1 MILSSNNIMASL
13 EAMLFA
19 AGDPVEPGK
28 LAEVLDVDVENVIK
42 MLGHLEAMYDENNRG
57 LRLIR
62 IDGKYQLCT
71 REEYSD
77 EVRGLLE
84 IKKNTPLSQAAF
96 EVLAIVAYNKTVT
109 RSFIEQI
116 RGVDCSGPV
125 SNLIQKGLIEEKGRL
140 DLPGRPLVY
149 GTTDRFLRCF
159 SLNSLDDLPDLPEEE
174 KQDDSQT
181 SLFEDEKSKEPDIP
195 DADRRPCGPLRSER
209 ADGHVQAVCRAAGGR
224 GQGLLLLLHRGA
236 AGGTARRT
244 ARQR

>member
-1 MILSSNNIMASL
+1 MNSNELLNSNELFSAL

-19 AGDPVEPGK
+19 AGDPVDPAK
-28 LAEVLDVDVENVIK
+28 LAEVLDKDVETIIR
-42 MLGHLEAMYDENNRG
+42 MLGHIEATYDERGGG

-62 IDGKYQLCT
+62 VDGKYQICT

-77 EVRGLLE
+77 QVRGLLE
-84 IKKNTPLSQAAF
+84 IKKNSPLSQAAF

-125 SNLIQKGLIEEKGRL
+125 SSLVQKGLIEEKGRL

-159 SLNSLDDLPDLPEEE
+159 SLNSLDDLPDLPEDNENN
-174 KQDDSQT
+174 DDTQT
-181 SLFEDEKSKEPDIP
+181 SLFEDDNKADDILNSARNT
-195 DADRRPCGPLRSER
+195 DER
-209 ADGHVQAVCRAAGGR
+209 KDGEQ
-224 GQGLLLLLHRGA
+224 
-236 AGGTARRT
+236 
-244 ARQR
+244 

>member
-1 MILSSNNIMASL
+1 MSSNNVLASL

-19 AGDPVEPGK
+19 AGDPVEPSK
-28 LAEVLDVDVENVIK
+28 LAEVLDIDVENVIK
-42 MLGHLEAMYDENNRG
+42 MLGHLEASYDENNSG

-62 IDGKYQLCT
+62 VDGKYQICT

-109 RSFIEQI
+109 KSFIEQI

-125 SNLIQKGLIEEKGRL
+125 SNLVQKGLIEEKGRL

-159 SLNSLDDLPDLPEEE
+159 SLNSLDDLPDLPEDTEE
-174 KQDDSQT
+174 KDDSQT
-181 SLFEDEKSKEPDIP
+181 SLFEDNDESKDSALKENDVLKGI
-195 DADRRPCGPLRSER
+195 DEE
-209 ADGHVQAVCRAAGGR
+209 DG
-224 GQGLLLLLHRGA
+224 
-236 AGGTARRT
+236 
-244 ARQR
+244 

>member
-1 MILSSNNIMASL
+1 MNKNNVLASI

-19 AGDPVEPGK
+19 AGDPVEPSK
-28 LAEVLDVDVENVIK
+28 LAEVLDIDVENVIK
-42 MLGHLEAMYDENNRG
+42 MLGHLEATYDEREGG
-57 LRLIR
+57 LRVIR
-62 IDGKYQLCT
+62 VDGKYQICT

-159 SLNSLDDLPDLPEEE
+159 SLNSLDDLPELPKDNEN
-174 KQDDSQT
+174 KDDSQT
-181 SLFEDEKSKEPDIP
+181 SLFENENANDKIMSEGAEDNGEDKE
-195 DADRRPCGPLRSER
+195 
-209 ADGHVQAVCRAAGGR
+209 
-224 GQGLLLLLHRGA
+224 
-236 AGGTARRT
+236 
-244 ARQR
+244 

>member
-1 MILSSNNIMASL
+1 MNSNNVLASL

-19 AGDPVEPGK
+19 AGDPVEPAK
-28 LAEVLDVDVENVIK
+28 LAEVLDIDVENVIK
-42 MLGHLEAMYDENNRG
+42 MLGHLEADYDERG
-57 LRLIR
+57 SGIRLIR
-62 IDGKYQLCT
+62 VDGKYQLCT
-71 REEYSD
+71 KEEYSE

-159 SLNSLDDLPDLPEEE
+159 SLNSLEDLPDLPDEAE
-174 KQDDSQT
+174 KNDDNQT
-181 SLFEDEKSKEPDIP
+181 SLFSEDNDKVLKQTQSPEQK
-195 DADRRPCGPLRSER
+195 
-209 ADGHVQAVCRAAGGR
+209 DGE
-224 GQGLLLLLHRGA
+224 
-236 AGGTARRT
+236 
-244 ARQR
+244 

>member
-1 MILSSNNIMASL
+1 MSSNNIMASL

-57 LRLIR
+57 S
-62 IDGKYQLCT
+62 
-71 REEYSD
+71 REEYAD

-174 KQDDSQT
+174 KKDDSQT
-181 SLFEDEKSKEPDIP
+181 SLFEDDNDETSDIP
-195 DADRRPCGPLRSER
+195 EAEILEEGDEE
-209 ADGHVQAVCRAAGGR
+209 
-224 GQGLLLLLHRGA
+224 
-236 AGGTARRT
+236 
-244 ARQR
+244 

>member
-1 MILSSNNIMASL
+1 MNSNKVMASL

-19 AGDPVEPGK
+19 AGDPVEPAK
-28 LAEVLDVDVENVIK
+28 LAEVLDIDVENVIK
-42 MLGHLEAMYDENNRG
+42 ILGHLEAMYDEKDSG

-62 IDGKYQLCT
+62 VDGKYQLCT

-116 RGVDCSGPV
+116 RGVDCSGSISSLV
-125 SNLIQKGLIEEKGRL
+125 QKGLIEEKGRL

-159 SLNSLDDLPDLPEEE
+159 SLNSLDDLPDLPEDSEE
-174 KQDDSQT
+174 KDDSQT
-181 SLFEDEKSKEPDIP
+181 SLFEDDKPDDKSDLQLNDNQED
-195 DADRRPCGPLRSER
+195 E
-209 ADGHVQAVCRAAGGR
+209 
-224 GQGLLLLLHRGA
+224 
-236 AGGTARRT
+236 
-244 ARQR
+244 

>member
-1 MILSSNNIMASL
+1 MNKNNVLASI

-19 AGDPVEPGK
+19 AGDPVEPAK
-28 LAEVLDVDVENVIK
+28 LAEVLDIDVENVIK
-42 MLGHLEAMYDENNRG
+42 MLGHLEAIYDEREGG
-57 LRLIR
+57 LRVIR
-62 IDGKYQLCT
+62 VDGKYQICT

-159 SLNSLDDLPDLPEEE
+159 SLNSLDDLPDLPKDTEN
-174 KQDDSQT
+174 KDDSQT
-181 SLFEDEKSKEPDIP
+181 SLFENENANDKIMSEVAEDNGEDKE
-195 DADRRPCGPLRSER
+195 
-209 ADGHVQAVCRAAGGR
+209 
-224 GQGLLLLLHRGA
+224 
-236 AGGTARRT
+236 
-244 ARQR
+244 